1 MKLKRT
7 MAALM
12 VVAGVLTGCSNL
24 TQKVPT
30 PETSANST
38 AAPSTTVAATTT
50 PATTAAKKT
59 IPAGT
64 KLGDIDFTGM
74 TKEDALKKASE
85 LNDKLN
91 SKVITLSAGGKEIQ
105 VKYTELNVKY
115 DFAAAIEK
123 LFKGEAVTDATPK
136 YDDVKLEQLIRTYAD
151 DVNRMTENETAA
163 QIVDLDALNA
173 EFIKNINLD
182 PANVTVKGNMI
193 ADASKATTAAP
204 DEGDPNSDYRT
215 IGYASTNYS
224 SSSYNRA
231 FNVQLSSSYI
241 NDVTIYPGEVFSFNA
256 HVGDTSYSKGYLDGV
271 AYSGGEMVVE
281 PGGGVCQVS
290 TTLYQ
295 AVLDAG
301 LKVVERYNHGSVV
314 HYADY
319 GMDATVY
326 YPSVDFKFRNNFSY
340 PITIKAYSEGRD
352 LVVALKGTPP
362 TLSPYTY
369 TYDYEV
375 VGRKEAGYIEKVDPK
390 LSAGEVEIDYYPLNG
405 VTADIYKYTYKNG
418 SLISTDYM
426 YTDTYRPMVGVKL
439 VGSKTGASTKPAATT
454 TPATKPATTPVT
466 TPAATTTPKTT
477 TPATTTPKTTPA
489 TTTPATTTPATTTPA
504 TTTPATTTPATTS
517 PATTSPA
524 TTAPASTTGSTTT
537 GSSSAGTTTTNSTGT
552 KAP

>member
-7 MAALM
+7 MAAVM

-30 PETSANST
+30 PETTANST
-38 AAPSTTVAATTT
+38 AAPTTTATTT
-50 PATTAAKKT
+50 PSTTAAK
-59 IPAGT
+59 IGN
-64 KLGDIDFTGM
+64 LDFTGM
-74 TKEDALKKASE
+74 TKEEALKKASE
-85 LNDKLN
+85 LSDKLN
-91 SKVITLSAGGKEIQ
+91 KKVITLSAGGKEIQ

-115 DFAAAIEK
+115 DFAAEIER
-123 LFKGEAVTDATPK
+123 LFKGEKVSSTTPK
-136 YDDVKLEQLIRTYAD
+136 YDEVKLEQLIRTYVD
-151 DVNRMTENETAA
+151 DVNRMEENEAAA
-163 QIVDLDALNA
+163 QIVDLDALNT

-256 HVGDTSYSKGYLDGV
+256 HVGDTSYAKGYLDGV

-340 PITIKAYSEGRD
+340 PITIVAYSEGRD
-352 LVVALKGTPP
+352 LVVALRGTPP
-362 TLSPYTY
+362 TISPYTY
-369 TYDYEV
+369 AYDYEV
-375 VGRKEAGYIEKVDPK
+375 VGRKEAGYVEKVDPK
-390 LSAGEVEIDYYPLNG
+390 LAAGEVEIDYYPLNG

-418 SLISTDYM
+418 SLISTEYM

-439 VGSKTGASTKPAATT
+439 VGSKTATSTKPAATT
-454 TPATKPATTPVT
+454 TPVTKPATKPVT
-466 TPAATTTPKTT
+466 TPAATTTTPVKTT
-477 TPATTTPKTTPA
+477 TPTTTSAPSTTAPA
-489 TTTPATTTPATTTPA
+489 TTA
-504 TTTPATTTPATTS
+504 PATTTPATTS
-517 PATTSPA
+517 PATTTPATTSTATTTPA
-524 TTAPASTTGSTTT
+524 TTAPATTTGSTTT
-537 GSSSAGTTTTNSTGT
+537 GTTTAGT

>member
-7 MAALM
+7 MAAVM

-30 PETSANST
+30 PETTANST
-38 AAPSTTVAATTT
+38 SAPTTT
-50 PATTAAKKT
+50 PSTTAAKKT
-59 IPAGT
+59 IPTGAKIGN
-64 KLGDIDFTGM
+64 LDFTGM
-74 TKEDALKKASE
+74 TKEEALKKASE
-85 LNDKLN
+85 LSDKLN
-91 SKVITLSAGGKEIQ
+91 KKVITLSAGGKEIQ

-115 DFAAAIEK
+115 DFAAEIER
-123 LFKGEAVTDATPK
+123 LFKGEKVSSTTPK
-136 YDDVKLEQLIRTYAD
+136 YDEVKLEQLIRTYVD
-151 DVNRMTENETAA
+151 DVNRMEENEAAA
-163 QIVDLDALNA
+163 QIVDLDALNT

-256 HVGDTSYSKGYLDGV
+256 HVGDTSYAKGYLDGV

-340 PITIKAYSEGRD
+340 PITIVAYSEGRD
-352 LVVALKGTPP
+352 LVVALRGTPP
-362 TLSPYTY
+362 TISPYTY
-369 TYDYEV
+369 AYDYEV
-375 VGRKEAGYIEKVDPK
+375 VGRKEAGYVEKVDPK
-390 LSAGEVEIDYYPLNG
+390 LAAVEVEIDYYPLNG

-418 SLISTDYM
+418 SLISTEYM

-439 VGSKTGASTKPAATT
+439 VGSKTATSTKPAATT
-454 TPATKPATTPVT
+454 TPVTKPATKPVT
-466 TPAATTTPKTT
+466 TPAATTTTTPVKTT
-477 TPATTTPKTTPA
+477 TPTTTSAPSTTAPA
-489 TTTPATTTPATTTPA
+489 TTA
-504 TTTPATTTPATTS
+504 PATTTPATTS
-517 PATTSPA
+517 PATTTPATTSTATTTPA
-524 TTAPASTTGSTTT
+524 TTAPATTTGSTTT
-537 GSSSAGTTTTNSTGT
+537 GTTTAGT